1 MSQGEIRAGTSG
13 FSYPEWKGSFYPEK
27 LPQAKFLEY
36 YAEKF
41 ATVEINNTFY
51 RFPRSD
57 LLEGWRDRTPDGFT
71 FAVKANQGI
80 THKGRLQDVEDLTRD
95 FVERCKLLE
104 DKLGPILFQLP
115 PYFKRDD
122 ERLANFLDS
131 LDPRLLYAFEFR
143 HVSWF
148 EDDVFQLLSDGGV
161 ALCVSEGDKLDT
173 PRIATGNFVYA
184 RLRKEVYTDEEVADW
199 HAWMA
204 EQAKLGLDVFA
215 YLKHDE
221 EGASPEYALQLLSG
235 GR

>member
-1 MSQGEIRAGTSG
+1 MSKGTIRAGTSG
-13 FSYPEWKGSFYPEK
+13 FSYTEWKGSFYPEK
-27 LPQAKFLEY
+27 LPQSKFLEY
-36 YAEKF
+36 YAENF

-95 FVERCKLLE
+95 FVERCKLL
-104 DKLGPILFQLP
+104 DHKLGPILFQLP

-122 ERLANFLDS
+122 ERLADFLDS
-131 LDPRLLYAFEFR
+131 LDPRLRYAFEFR

-148 EDDVFQLLSDGGV
+148 EDDVFQILSNGGA

-173 PRIATGNFVYA
+173 PRVATGNLVYA
-184 RLRKEVYTDEEVADW
+184 RLRKEEYSDEELADW
-199 HAWMA
+199 HTWMA
-204 EQAKLGLDVFA
+204 EQAKLGRDVFA

-221 EGASPEYALQLLSG
+221 EGASPEYALRLLAG
-235 GR
+235 K

>member
-80 THKGRLQDVEDLTRD
+80 THKGRLQDIEDLTRD

-115 PYFKRDD
+115 PHFKRDV

-143 HVSWF
+143 HASWF
-148 EDDVFQLLSDGGV
+148 EDEVFQLLSDGGA

-173 PRIATGNFVYA
+173 PRVATGNFVYA
-184 RLRKEVYTDEEVADW
+184 RLRKDEYTDEELAEW

-204 EQAKLGLDVFA
+204 EQAKSGRDVFA

-221 EGASPEYALQLLSG
+221 EGASPEYAIQLLSG
-235 GR
+235 RR

>member
-1 MSQGEIRAGTSG
+1 MSTGAISAGTSG
-13 FSYPEWKGSFYPEK
+13 FSYPEWKGSFYPDK
-27 LPQAKFLEY
+27 LPQSKFLEY
-36 YAEKF
+36 YAENF

-51 RFPRSD
+51 RFPRAD

-95 FVERCKLLE
+95 FVERCKLLG

-122 ERLANFLDS
+122 ERLANFLHS
-131 LDPRLLYAFEFR
+131 LDPRLRYAFEFR
-143 HVSWF
+143 HASWF
-148 EDDVFQLLSDGGV
+148 EDDVFQLLSDGGA

-173 PRIATGNFVYA
+173 PRVATGDLVYA
-184 RLRKEVYTDEEVADW
+184 RLRKDEYTEEALADW

-204 EQAKLGLDVFA
+204 EQVGLGRNVFA

-221 EGASPEYALQLLSG
+221 KGTSPEYALRLLSS

>member
-1 MSQGEIRAGTSG
+1 MSRGDISAGTSG
-13 FSYPEWKGSFYPEK
+13 FSYPEWKGAFYPEK
-27 LPQAKFLEY
+27 LPQSKFLEY
-36 YAEKF
+36 YSENF
-41 ATVEINNTFY
+41 GTVEINNTFY

-57 LLEGWRDRTPDGFT
+57 LLEGWRDRTPHGFT

-95 FVERCKLLE
+95 FVERCKLLD

-148 EDDVFQLLSDGGV
+148 EDDVFQLLSNGGA
-161 ALCVSEGDKLDT
+161 ALCISEGDKLDT
-173 PRIATGNFVYA
+173 PRVATGDFVYS
-184 RLRKEVYTDEEVADW
+184 RLRKDQYTDEELADW
-199 HAWMA
+199 HAWMTEQA
-204 EQAKLGLDVFA
+204 EQGRDVFA

-221 EGASPEYALQLLSG
+221 EGESPEYALRLLAG